1 MTINREAYVIKT
13 LMKSAGLRDVE
24 ASLRR
29 IETTR
34 SSGIESSKSDPAL
47 VSGAEEMGE
56 EETHRRRFRTGAKMQ
71 SPAPAE

>member
-1 MTINREAYVIKT
+1 
-13 LMKSAGLRDVE
+13 MKSAGHRDVE

-29 IETTR
+29 IDKTR

-47 VSGAEEMGE
+47 LTGAEEMGE
-56 EETHRRRFRTGAKMQ
+56 EETKRRRFLPCVKTQ